1 MLLFLHF
8 RPEARPIRCSR
19 GTGQNYTK
27 TSYSFSYNTD
37 ISYGRRSFLKIPNKA
52 ISSVFWD
59 NVNLPLPFP
68 SRVELGNWSAFSDG
82 LNLSFFFFLVI
93 AHFYKRELYRR
104 KIALHYVGLLFALS
118 FCIRKS
124 FWILKNSKFIDL
136 K

>member
-1 MLLFLHF
+1 M
-8 RPEARPIRCSR
+8 
-19 GTGQNYTK
+19 
-27 TSYSFSYNTD
+27 
-37 ISYGRRSFLKIPNKA
+37 KIPNKA

-68 SRVELGNWSAFSDG
+68 SRVELGSWSAFSDG
-82 LNLSFFFFLVI
+82 LNLSLSFFFFLVV

-104 KIALHYVGLLFALS
+104 IIALHYVGLLFALS

-136 K
+136 KAM